1 MSDPVTNVEIE
12 DVLSSIRRLV
22 TEDSNT
28 PPATPAEKMRDRLV
42 LTPALRVED
51 AQPSVQTGPILLSDI
66 AKPAEAAPIDQGE
79 IANLS
84 DLVEQELGKA
94 MDELVQ
100 DDTDTAPTFD
110 LDDSDETWAQEDLEL
125 AQEDAHDLPTQV
137 EQPGVDDDLA
147 AKIAALE
154 ALVGYTA
161 PVEEP
166 EEEIAEQETLEDSLS
181 EAVSLAQAEEALE
194 EVDLSE
200 LPSEELEEADE
211 AAPLEDYDET
221 PATFIRSVQPEPEVV
236 EPASPLPVDEAVVRE
251 MVANIVRQELQGVL
265 GERITRNVRNLVR
278 REIHRVLSNEDYE

>member
-94 MDELVQ
+94 MEELVQ
-100 DDTDTAPTFD
+100 EDTDTAPTFD

-125 AQEDAHDLPTQV
+125 AQEDAQDLPTQV

-166 EEEIAEQETLEDSLS
+166 EEEVVEQETLEDSLS
-181 EAVSLAQAEEALE
+181 EAVALAQAEEALD

-200 LPSEELEEADE
+200 LPAEDLEDE
-211 AAPLEDYDET
+211 PAPLEDYDET

-236 EPASPLPVDEAVVRE
+236 EPAMLPVDEAVVRE

-265 GERITRNVRNLVR
+265 GERITRNVRKLVR